1 MRRNQRRKRASFAE
15 MELREASLETIDA
28 EEVIEFALN
37 VLVNASN
44 LWKTASLDQKQRFQQ
59 VLFPEAVEYADGDYR
74 TTATCMLFNGL
85 ETEEVEREELV
96 ALPGIE
102 PGFED

>member
-1 MRRNQRRKRASFAE
+1 M
-15 MELREASLETIDA
+15 
-28 EEVIEFALN
+28 N
-37 VLVNASN
+37 VLLNASN
-44 LWKTASLDQKQRFQQ
+44 LWKTASLDQKQRFQR
-59 VLFPEAVEYADGDYR
+59 VLFPEGVEYINGGYR

-85 ETEEVEREELV
+85 EPQEAEKEELV